1 MMSQNNTQYVN
12 WEGLQ
17 YYDQK
22 SKQYIDDKIAE
33 VQKGAATES
42 DLTKVEEKVSALATD
57 VSNNTIRID
66 SVKEHIDE
74 DEADILDLQAQ
85 ARSFATEVGVIK
97 TELKYKVGAEVLANY
112 ATKEFVEDK
121 IVGANLDNYY
131 TKTQVDNLVRDI
143 QTENIENTA
152 KIENI
157 DKTLIRLEEDIDS
170 DHTKIENLM
179 VAVENKAPEHH
190 KHCMCDITDY
200 EVPDLDNYATKEF
213 VEDKIAKIPQP
224 DLSDYY
230 TKTESD
236 NNFAVKSELESK
248 SDAILFNE
256 EEFVRVTMGGFTT
269 GDKISGLTIK
279 EILTKLL
286 KVTKSSGGSSMVVD
300 SIIADQIPM
309 YILSDDGTFV
319 SYEFRYET
327 LTTDQADAES
337 EENYF
342 YQIVDDTEK
351 VIQSGY
357 QILTINQEIDWLTIA
372 LHKEVTQFHVEVY
385 DAVASKWATPQWE
398 FTPNSNYT
406 CPEGYNCYSVPEL
419 YEIPSGD
426 GLVIRIVI
434 EN

>member
-33 VQKGAATES
+33 VQEGAATES
-42 DLTKVEEKVSALATD
+42 DLTKIEEKVSALATE

-66 SVKEHIDE
+66 AVKEHIDE
-74 DEADILDLQAQ
+74 DEADILDLQNQ
-85 ARSFATEVGVIK
+85 AMSFATEVGVIK

-121 IVGANLDNYY
+121 IDN
-131 TKTQVDNLVRDI
+131 
-143 QTENIENTA
+143 
-152 KIENI
+152 
-157 DKTLIRLEEDIDS
+157 
-170 DHTKIENLM
+170 
-179 VAVENKAPEHH
+179 
-190 KHCMCDITDY
+190 
-200 EVPDLDNYATKEF
+200 
-213 VEDKIAKIPQP
+213 IPQP

-230 TKTESD
+230 TKTES
-236 NNFAVKSELESK
+236 NSNFAAKSELESK

-342 YQIVDDTEK
+342 YQIINDTEK

-372 LHKEVTQFHVEVY
+372 LPKEVTQFHVEVY
-385 DAVASKWATPQWE
+385 DTAASKWATPQWE

-419 YEIPSGD
+419 YEIPSGN